1 MTEPS
6 RSPEAVRQAVILGGG
21 KAERLRPLTDDRPK
35 AMVEVA
41 GRPIVEHQL
50 RWLAENGVS
59 EVVIS
64 LGYQAE
70 VLRRHVEDGSGFGVS
85 VRYAVESEPLGRG
98 GGLRFAAGELAYPRE
113 PFFGVNGDVI
123 CRFSL
128 RDMVELHR
136 RLDASATVA
145 LARYRS
151 NWGVVEMDGDKIT
164 AFVQS
169 PELPYWINAGVY
181 LLDPATI
188 ERLPERGDHEDTTFP
203 ELAAE
208 GRLGGY
214 RIEGYWRGV
223 DTLKDASEATR
234 EIEEPARD

>member
-1 MTEPS
+1 
-6 RSPEAVRQAVILGGG
+6 VRQAVILAGG
-21 KAERLRPLTDDRPK
+21 KADRLRPLTDDRPK

-50 RWLAENGVS
+50 RWLAANGVRD
-59 EVVIS
+59 VVVS

-70 VLRRHVEDGSGFGVS
+70 ILRRHVGDGSELGVE

-98 GGLRFAAGELAYPRE
+98 GGLRFASGELAHPRD

-123 CRFSL
+123 CRFNL
-128 RDMVELHR
+128 PAMVELHL
-136 RLDASATVA
+136 RLQVLVTVA
-145 LARYRS
+145 LASYRS
-151 NWGVVEMDGDKIT
+151 NWGVVELDGEKIT
-164 AFVQS
+164 GFVQS

-203 ELAAE
+203 ALAAE
-208 GRLGGY
+208 GRLAGY
-214 RIEGYWRGV
+214 RIDGYWRGI
-223 DTLKDASEATR
+223 DTLKDVNAATR
-234 EIEEPARD
+234 ELQEP

>member
-1 MTEPS
+1 VTEP
-6 RSPEAVRQAVILGGG
+6 RSPEPVRQAVILAGG

-64 LGYQAE
+64 LGYRAE
-70 VLRRHVEDGSGFGVS
+70 VLRRHLEDGSGFGLS

-128 RDMVELHR
+128 HEMVELHR

-151 NWGVVEMDGDKIT
+151 NWGLVELEGELIT

-181 LLDPATI
+181 LLDPTTVQ
-188 ERLPERGDHEDTTFP
+188 RLPERGDHEDTTFP

-208 GRLGGY
+208 GRLVGHQ
-214 RIEGYWRGV
+214 IDGYWRGI
-223 DTLKDASEATR
+223 DTLKDVTEASR
-234 EIEEPARD
+234 ELQKSARG